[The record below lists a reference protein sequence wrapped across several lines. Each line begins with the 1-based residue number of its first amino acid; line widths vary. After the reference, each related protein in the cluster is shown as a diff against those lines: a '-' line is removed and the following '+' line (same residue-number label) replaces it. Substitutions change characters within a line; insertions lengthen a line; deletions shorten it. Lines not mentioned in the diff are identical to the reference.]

1 MNQGLINIINPVMK
15 IIVCLVFLP
24 SPSRKYC
31 IYFDTPMFLS
41 LLSSVWLI
49 VELCIDKGEFRLGTP
64 SVDL

>member
-1 MNQGLINIINPVMK
+1 MK